1 MWVRMWPRRTVLVQ
15 YECVDALDRAIID
28 ELEREGR
35 LTNVDLAARVG
46 LTPGPC
52 LRRVQRLEASGVIRG
67 YRAVVD
73 PAATGRGFEVIL
85 HVDLATQ
92 EASVVENF
100 EREVAAPDEVVEFK
114 RLFGTP
120 DYFLRVAAADLAA
133 YEEFLTQRV
142 MSVRGVGKVSSHF
155 AMKNLKG

>member
-1 MWVRMWPRRTVLVQ
+1 MSMDR
-15 YECVDALDRAIID
+15 LDRAIID
-28 ELEREGR
+28 ELERNGR
-35 LTNVDLAARVG
+35 LSNVDLAQRIG

-52 LRRVQRLEASGVIRG
+52 LRRVQRLEANGVIRG

-73 PAATGRGFEVIL
+73 PDATGRGFEVIL

-92 EASVVENF
+92 EASVVEGF
-100 EREVAAPDEVVEFK
+100 EREVAALGEVAEFK

-120 DYFLRVAAADLAA
+120 DYFLRVAVADLPA
-133 YEEFLTQRV
+133 YEEFLTQRI

-155 AMKNLKG
+155 AMKNIKG

>member
-1 MWVRMWPRRTVLVQ
+1 M
-15 YECVDALDRAIID
+15 DALDRAIIS

-35 LTNVDLAARVG
+35 LSNVDLATRIG
-46 LTPGPC
+46 LTAGPC
-52 LRRVQRLEASGVIRG
+52 LRRVQRLEASGIIRG

-73 PAATGRGFEVIL
+73 PAAMGRAFEVIL

-92 EASVVENF
+92 EATVVRHF
-100 EREVAAPDEVVEFK
+100 EHEVAALAEVVEFK

-120 DYFLRVAAADLAA
+120 DYFMRVAVADLPT
-133 YEEFLTQRV
+133 YEEFLTRQI
-142 MSVRGVGKVSSHF
+142 MAVRGVGKVSSHF

>member
-1 MWVRMWPRRTVLVQ
+1 M
-15 YECVDALDRAIID
+15 DSLDHAIIA
-28 ELEREGR
+28 ELERDGR
-35 LTNVDLAARVG
+35 VSNVELASRIG

-73 PAATGRGFEVIL
+73 PEALGRSFEVIL
-85 HVDLATQ
+85 QVDLASQ
-92 EASVVENF
+92 ETSVVEGF
-100 EREVAAPDEVVEFK
+100 EREVAALDEVVEFK

-120 DYFLRVAAADLAA
+120 DYFVRVAVADLAS
-133 YEEFLTQRV
+133 YESFLTRRI
-142 MSVRGVGKVSSHF
+142 MSVRGVGKLSSHF

>member
-1 MWVRMWPRRTVLVQ
+1 M
-15 YECVDALDRAIID
+15 DSLDHAIIA
-28 ELEREGR
+28 ELERDGR
-35 LTNVDLAARVG
+35 ISNVELASRIG

-73 PAATGRGFEVIL
+73 PEALGRSFEVIL
-85 HVDLATQ
+85 QVDLASQ
-92 EASVVENF
+92 ETSVVEGF
-100 EREVAAPDEVVEFK
+100 EREVAALDEVVEFK

-120 DYFLRVAAADLAA
+120 DYFVRVAVADLAS
-133 YEEFLTQRV
+133 YESFLTRRI
-142 MSVRGVGKVSSHF
+142 MSVRGVGKLSSHF